1 MRHARGA
8 LVVALVTC
16 VGQLA
21 RAQEPADE
29 AALARARAA
38 FFEGVAAEDR
48 HEFAAAADA
57 YERARAI
64 TVSPQLLFNLAS
76 CRERLGEL
84 LRARDTFEEARAL
97 AEARGA
103 TEIEAEARSRRDAVV
118 ARVPRLVLRAR
129 ASAAGAAIRVDGA
142 PVEPG
147 AGPVLLEPGP
157 HRVVAEREGAG
168 PFELTFD
175 AAPGTERVVEIELLE
190 RRLVVVE
197 ERRPAPP
204 AKKLSYTPAIALGG
218 VAAASGVVA
227 AVTGALGYAGRDRYL
242 ELNGAPTS
250 DNRGEREDLAR
261 RGNALYL
268 TSAVFTGVFVVAGA
282 AAVYFALAPLERRS
296 NRAGELVPGWRFGA
310 R

>member
-1 MRHARGA
+1 MRHARAA

-16 VGQLA
+16 VGRLA
-21 RAQEPADE
+21 RAQEPAAEED
-29 AALARARAA
+29 ALSRARAA

-48 HEFAAAADA
+48 RDYGAAVAA

-64 TVSPQLLFNLAS
+64 TLSPQLLFNLAS

-103 TEIEAEARSRRDAVV
+103 AEIEAEARARRDGVA
-118 ARVPRLVLRAR
+118 ARVPRLLLRAR

-147 AGPVLLEPGP
+147 AGPVLLEPGT

-197 ERRPAPP
+197 ERRPSPP
-204 AKKLSYTPAIALGG
+204 SKQVNYTPAVALGG
-218 VAAASGVVA
+218 AAAVSGVVA
-227 AVTGALGYAGRDRYL
+227 VVTGALGYAGRDRYL
-242 ELNGAPTS
+242 ELNGAPTAE
-250 DNRGEREDLAR
+250 NRAEREELAA
-261 RGNALYL
+261 RGNTLYV
-268 TSAVFTGVFVVAGA
+268 TSAIFTGVFVVAGA
-282 AAVYFALAPLERRS
+282 AAVYFTIAPPRRS
-296 NRAGELVPGWRFGA
+296 NRAGEILPGWRFA
-310 R
+310 TR